1 MKKIIIPIVFS
12 FLNGSIDNTFIL
24 LEPIAESSN
33 TLLYYQFLNESDT
46 TKNVVMTL
54 PNDGADLTVIDYNGI
69 MPEESDLSVM
79 KFDIVESS
87 AFIRFSIPVDITDN
101 YISQFNYDFEINK
114 PVDNIAIAIAEPSNS
129 DKFYTNLNNVEDN
142 MPPESGVDRKM
153 YYDRRNNLSENQ
165 TFKIFFS
172 YENLLLKKIFLG
184 KQSKVNQD
192 QRIKYI
198 TNKYM
203 LSILSL
209 VILISIISIFQKK
222 IIEAKNRKRN
232 PNVK

>member
-87 AFIRFSIPVDITDN
+87 AFIRFSIPVDIADN

-153 YYDRRNNLSENQ
+153 Y
-165 TFKIFFS
+165 
-172 YENLLLKKIFLG
+172 
-184 KQSKVNQD
+184 
-192 QRIKYI
+192 
-198 TNKYM
+198 
-203 LSILSL
+203 
-209 VILISIISIFQKK
+209 
-222 IIEAKNRKRN
+222 
-232 PNVK
+232 